1 LIRVFFFVICCLP
14 FAVHAQKDL
23 SKDSSNIANDTTKGY
38 VHSVRDA
45 LIFSAIIPGAGQVYN
60 HIYMPKGKKKAIWKV
75 PLIYAGLGATCYF
88 LFTNQQTVKELK
100 TEYTN
105 RQNGGVLSDKWS
117 LYDDYGILTLFQQ
130 YQNQRDLSILGVG
143 LVYLFQLAD
152 AGIEAH
158 FVRFDISEDLSMS
171 IYPSFPM
178 GQSLGIGMKWN
189 FTNRSVL
196 ARENP

>member
-1 LIRVFFFVICCLP
+1 MIRVFFFVICCFP
-14 FAVHAQKDL
+14 FAVNAQKD
-23 SKDSSNIANDTTKGY
+23 STQDSTTFSADTSKGY
-38 VHSVRDA
+38 QHSVRDA
-45 LIFSAIIPGAGQVYN
+45 LIFSAVLPGAGQVYN
-60 HIYMPKGKKKAIWKV
+60 HIYMPKGKKKAFWKV
-75 PLIYAGLGATCYF
+75 PLIYAGLGATGYF
-88 LFTNQQTVKELK
+88 LWTNQQTVKELK

-143 LVYLFQLAD
+143 FVYLLQLAD

-178 GQSLGIGMKWN
+178 GQTVGIGMRWN
-189 FTNRSVL
+189 FNNRSVL
-196 ARENP
+196 DRENP

>member
-1 LIRVFFFVICCLP
+1 LIRSFILVICCLP
-14 FAVHAQKDL
+14 FAVNAQKDVP
-23 SKDSSNIANDTTKGY
+23 KDSSNNALDTAQGY

-45 LIFSAIIPGAGQVYN
+45 LIFSAIVPGAGQIYN
-60 HIYMPKGKKKAIWKV
+60 HIYMPKGKKKAFWKV
-75 PLIYAGLGATCYF
+75 PLVYAGLGATGYF
-88 LFTNQQTVKELK
+88 LFSNQQTVKELK

-105 RQNGGVLSDKWS
+105 RLNGGVLSDKWS
-117 LYDDYGILTLFQQ
+117 LYDNQGILTLFQK

-158 FVRFDISEDLSMS
+158 FVRFDISPDLTMS

-178 GQSLGIGMKWN
+178 GQSVGIGMKWN
-189 FTNRSVL
+189 FTNSAIL

>member
-14 FAVHAQKDL
+14 FAVFAQKDA
-23 SKDSSNIANDTTKGY
+23 SKDSTTIHADSTIGY

-45 LIFSAIIPGAGQVYN
+45 LIFSGVIPGAGQIYN
-60 HIYMPKGKKKAIWKV
+60 HIYMPKGKKKAFWKV
-75 PLIYAGLGATCYF
+75 PLIYSALGATGYF
-88 LFTNQQTVKELK
+88 LWSNQQTVKELK

-117 LYDDYGILTLFQQ
+117 LYDDYAILTLFQQ
-130 YQNQRDLSILGVG
+130 YQNQRDLSILGVSF
-143 LVYLFQLAD
+143 VYLLQLVD

-178 GQSLGIGMKWN
+178 GQTVGIGMRWN
-189 FTNRSVL
+189 FNNRSIL

>member
-1 LIRVFFFVICCLP
+1 LIRNVIFVICCLP
-14 FAVHAQKDL
+14 FAVNAQKDIP
-23 SKDSSNIANDTTKGY
+23 KDSTNSVADTAKGY

-45 LIFSAIIPGAGQVYN
+45 LIFSAIVPGAGQVYN
-60 HIYMPKGKKKAIWKV
+60 HIYMPKGKKKAFWKV
-75 PLIYAGLGATCYF
+75 PLIYAGLGATGYF
-88 LFTNQQTVKELK
+88 LYTNQQTVKELK

-117 LYDDYGILTLFQQ
+117 LYDDFGILTLFQQ
-130 YQNQRDLSILGVG
+130 YQNQRDLSIIGVG

-158 FVRFDISEDLSMS
+158 FVRFDISPDLTMS
-171 IYPSFPM
+171 IYPSFPL
-178 GQSLGIGMKWN
+178 GQSVGIGMKWN
-189 FTNRSVL
+189 FTNRTIL